1 MSYVLAVDLG
11 TTFTAAAVVRDGG
24 EPQIATLEHHG
35 TSVPSVL
42 WLGPDKAMLVGTAAA
57 RRAAADAPRVV
68 REFKRRIGD
77 TTPILVGGSPYSAE
91 QLSAKLLRWVFD
103 TISEQE
109 GGPPI
114 GMAVTHPANWG
125 PYKLELLNQ
134 LLRIAEVGP
143 TVTITEPEA
152 AAIQYAASER
162 FEVGAVVT
170 VYDLGGGTFDVAIL
184 RKTRDGFEMLGEPEG
199 VERLGGID
207 FDAAVYG
214 YVIDQLGSAL
224 DDVPPDNADWM
235 AALAKL
241 REECTSA
248 KETMSVAPD
257 ATIEVWLPTGRHQVT
272 ITTELFNELI
282 EPPVTETLKAVRRA
296 LQAAHV
302 APNDVGRILLVG
314 GSSRIPIIR
323 STIEADL
330 AIRCAVDTHPKHA
343 VALGAARFAASAA
356 FRSELP
362 VSRIAEMSAPVDH
375 AAEAAKF
382 DDRAGRHD
390 AMRSLAEQVATMADA
405 HSRADLGERMRQRL
419 ARLES
424 QTVRV
429 LVAGDFKQGK
439 STLVNALVDQEICP
453 ADPDFA
459 TSVPTAIRHGE
470 LASATIYRDMD
481 TDEPVAESIEVANVG
496 RYVSE
501 TEGADPDRDRVR
513 SCEISLPVDWLRAGI
528 ELVDMPGYGGL
539 DATAGARIVAEL
551 RQAQAVLFVS
561 DASQELTAPELDF
574 LQTAVRHCPNVT
586 CVMSKIDAYVD
597 WRLIRDI
604 DTGHLKHAALDV
616 PIVPVSAL
624 LHLTAARRS
633 RIEYDSESGIDELV
647 RMLSQ
652 RIVADVEASQTLET
666 VVDVESSLTQ
676 LRGVLLAEV
685 GALDP
690 ARHLDVVDELRATL
704 AGVEQLRLDNAAWHR
719 FLRDSTEDLRVS
731 SLDDFEARQRQLISE
746 AESVIA
752 ANDPTVI
759 WDEFQVWLRARAT
772 RLVGDLYG
780 EIAEEVTVIE
790 RRLLEQLASAEDDA
804 LKFGKSL
811 NSPFVGALSLDVM
824 EDKQLEE
831 RATNVAIESSWS
843 AAEPLLG
850 LGGFIPGLGPV
861 SLVVA
866 AVAGLV
872 FGRRALRQRKARALD
887 ARREEARG
895 HLRDYTSEVERLVR
909 RSVERY
915 SYQLYRGMRDNVL
928 GRADELE
935 RSVNDA
941 LRKANSANGKSAGE
955 RESRLATLRVQL
967 ADADRLNAELEALRA
982 EINASGGAKVA
993 VSRG

>member
-11 TTFTAAAVVRDGG
+11 TTFTAAAVLRDSG
-24 EPQIATLEHHG
+24 EPQIATLEHQG

-42 WLGPDKAMLVGTAAA
+42 WLGPDKNMLVGTAAA
-57 RRAAADAPRVV
+57 RRAATDAPRVV

-91 QLSAKLLRWVFD
+91 QLSARLLRWVHD
-103 TISEQE
+103 TICEQE
-109 GGPPI
+109 GAPPA

-134 LLRIAEVGP
+134 LLRLAEVGP
-143 TVTITEPEA
+143 TVTLTEPEA
-152 AAIQYAASER
+152 AAMQYAASER
-162 FEVGAVVT
+162 VEVGEVIV

-184 RKTRDGFEMLGEPEG
+184 RKTEQGFEMLGEPEG

-207 FDAAVYG
+207 FDAAIYG
-214 YVIDQLGSAL
+214 YVVDQLGKAL
-224 DDVPPDNADWM
+224 DDVPPDNPDWI
-235 AALAKL
+235 AAISRL

-248 KETMSVAPD
+248 KETLSVAPD
-257 ATIEVWLPTGRHQVT
+257 ATIEVWLPTGRHEVT
-272 ITTELFNELI
+272 ITTTRFNELI

-296 LQAAHV
+296 LQSAHV
-302 APNDVGRILLVG
+302 APADASRILLVG

-323 STIEADL
+323 ASIGADL
-330 AIRCAVDTHPKHA
+330 GIRTAVDTHPKHA
-343 VALGAARFAASAA
+343 VALGAARFAAAA
-356 FRSELP
+356 TTASFVTEVP
-362 VSRIAEMSAPVDH
+362 VSRIAEVAAPVDRV
-375 AAEAAKF
+375 AEAEKV
-382 DDRAGRHD
+382 DNRASRHETL
-390 AMRSLAEQVATMADA
+390 RNLATSVATMALA
-405 HSRADLGERMRQRL
+405 HERGDLAERMSNRIDRL
-419 ARLES
+419 DN

-439 STLVNALVDQEICP
+439 STLVNALVDTDICP

-459 TSVPTAIRHGE
+459 TSVPTSIRHGE
-470 LASATIYRDMD
+470 EPQATIYRDMD
-481 TDEPVAESIEVANVG
+481 ADEPVAEGIAVGQVG

-513 SCEISLPVDWLRAGI
+513 SCEVSLPVEWLKAGI

-561 DASQELTAPELDF
+561 DASQELTSPELDF
-574 LQTAVRHCPNVT
+574 LKTAVRHCRNVT

-597 WRLIRDI
+597 WRVIRDV
-604 DTGHLKHAALDV
+604 DTGHLKRAELDV

-624 LHLTAARRS
+624 LHLTATRRARA
-633 RIEYDSESGIDELV
+633 EFDNESGIDELV
-647 RMLSQ
+647 RMVSQ
-652 RIVADVEASQTLET
+652 RIVADVEAEQTLET

-690 ARHLDVVDELRATL
+690 ARHEEVVEELRATL
-704 AGVEQLRLDNAAWHR
+704 GNVAELRLDNASWHR
-719 FLRDSTEDLRVS
+719 FLRDRTEDLRVS
-731 SLDDFEARQRQLISE
+731 TLDDFESEMRQLISE
-746 AESVIA
+746 SESVIQ
-752 ANDPTVI
+752 ANDPSVI
-759 WDEFQVWLRARAT
+759 WDEFQIWLRAKAT

-780 EIAEEVTVIE
+780 KMAEEVHDIE
-790 RRLLEQLASAEDDA
+790 HKLVAQLAAAEDEA
-804 LKFGKSL
+804 LTFGPVR
-811 NSPFVGALSLDVM
+811 SPFVGALSLDMM
-824 EDKQLEE
+824 ENKPLEE

-850 LGGFIPGLGPV
+850 IGGFIPGLGPV
-861 SLVVA
+861 SLAVA

-872 FGRRALRQRKARALD
+872 FGRRALKQRKARVLGG
-887 ARREEARG
+887 RREEARQ
-895 HLRDYTSEVERLVR
+895 HLRDYTEEVDRLVR

-935 RSVNDA
+935 RSVNEA
-941 LRKANSANGKSAGE
+941 LRKANSVHGKSAAE
-955 RESRLATLRVQL
+955 RQQRLAQL
-967 ADADRLNAELEALRA
+967 HAELAGADAINLQLDALRA
-982 EINASGGAKVA
+982 EMVPAEVSGG
-993 VSRG
+993 

>member
-24 EPQIATLEHHG
+24 EPQIVTLEHHG

-42 WLGPDKAMLVGTAAA
+42 WLGPDRTMLVGTAAA
-57 RRAAADAPRVV
+57 RRAASDAPRVV

-103 TISEQE
+103 TVSEQE

-162 FEVGAVVT
+162 VEPGQAVT

-184 RKTRDGFEMLGEPEG
+184 RKTAAGFEMLGEPEG

-214 YVIDQLGSAL
+214 YVVDQLGSAL

-257 ATIEVWLPTGRHQVT
+257 ATIEVWLPTGRRQVT

-296 LQAAHV
+296 LQSAHV
-302 APNDVGRILLVG
+302 APSDVSRILLVG

-323 STIEADL
+323 TTIEADL
-330 AIRCAVDTHPKHA
+330 GIRTAVDTHPKHA

-362 VSRIAEMSAPVDH
+362 MSRIAEVSAPVDH
-375 AAEAAKF
+375 AAEAERVGH
-382 DDRAGRHD
+382 RASRHD
-390 AMRSLAEQVATMADA
+390 TMRLLAQQVAAMADE
-405 HSRADLGERMRQRL
+405 HVRTDLAERMRLRL
-419 ARLES
+419 ARLDS
-424 QTVRV
+424 QSVRV

-439 STLVNALVDQEICP
+439 STLVNALVDREICP

-459 TSVPTAIRHGE
+459 TSVPTSIRHGE
-470 LASATIYRDMD
+470 LASARIYRDMD
-481 TDEPVAESIEVANVG
+481 TDEPVAEGIDVANVG

-513 SCEISLPVDWLRAGI
+513 SCEIALPVDWLRVGI

-551 RQAQAVLFVS
+551 RQSQAVLFVS

-574 LQTAVRHCPNVT
+574 LQIAVRHCPNVT

-604 DTGHLKHAALDV
+604 DTGHLKRASLDV

-633 RIEYDSESGIDELV
+633 RVEFDSESGIDELV

-652 RIVADVEASQTLET
+652 RIVADVEAGQTIET

-690 ARHLDVVDELRATL
+690 ARHEEVVEELKLTL
-704 AGVEQLRLDNAAWHR
+704 SNVAELRLDNASWHR
-719 FLRDSTEDLRVS
+719 LLRDSTEDLRVS
-731 SLDDFEARQRQLISE
+731 SLDDFENRARQLISE
-746 AESVIA
+746 AESVIF
-752 ANDPTVI
+752 ANDPAII

-780 EIAEEVTVIE
+780 EVADEVIVIE
-790 RRLLEQLASAEDDA
+790 KRLLQQLATAESEA
-804 LKFGKSL
+804 LTFGKGL
-811 NSPFVGALSLDVM
+811 QSPFVGALNLDVM
-824 EDKQLEE
+824 ENRSLEE

-850 LGGFIPGLGPV
+850 IGGFIPGLGPV

-872 FGRRALRQRKARALD
+872 FGRRALKQRKVRALS

-895 HLRDYTSEVERLVR
+895 HLRDYTDEVDRLVR

-955 RESRLATLRVQL
+955 RESRLAALRVEL
-967 ADADRLNAELEALRA
+967 AETARLNAELDGLRG
-982 EINASGGAKVA
+982 EIRAGATPLGVA
-993 VSRG
+993 RG